1 MQRVKK
7 VKSKTKEQPKEILLQ
22 DDMFYKTIVES
33 ANDFI
38 YVVDKDMYVKYIN
51 HCAAKR
57 LKYKSKD
64 LIGKPLKELFSP
76 KYYDEQKGAVQR
88 VLESGKCFSFESKTC
103 FLGEDTWLDIKLL
116 PIKNSYG
123 NVKEV
128 VGIAMNISE
137 RKRIET
143 ALQES
148 ESKFRILAET
158 SAAGVLMYQEDKFI
172 YVNNALEDITGYKR
186 NDILKMKF
194 WEHVHPDFQNLVKER
209 GLSRL
214 RGESVPKQYELKIV
228 TKDGKE
234 KWVYLNAGQ
243 ITKGDK
249 AAVVA
254 TVLDITNHKQTEAE
268 LQRRIEFERLITTIS
283 TNFINIMPDEID
295 YAFNNALKLIGEF
308 AGVDRSYI
316 VLFRDN
322 LKKMDNTHE
331 WCAKG
336 IKSNSNKLKETAIDN
351 FPWFNKI
358 IKKHEVIYI
367 PDVSLLPKEAGSEKK
382 QFQLQGIQSLV
393 NVPMVY
399 GRALIGFLGFDS
411 VTFSRQWAN
420 EDIALLKIV
429 GEIFVNAIEHQEEE
443 NAVRDSERKYRT
455 LFEDSRDAIYMTT
468 LDGQFIDINH
478 TGLDLFGYT
487 REEIFGQGVQTL
499 FVEPSEQKKF
509 QNVIDKHRA
518 VKNYEVK
525 LHKKDGTEMDC
536 LITSTVRLSYEG
548 EIIGYQGIIRDIT
561 MHKQAENHLKES
573 YEKLE
578 RILDETVIALATTT
592 EKRDPYTAGHQQRVA
607 NLASAIAREMGLS
620 EEQVEGVRVAGI
632 LHDIGKICI
641 PAEILNKPSHLSPIE
656 FDIIK
661 THPQASHDIV
671 KTIEFPWP
679 IAQILYQH
687 HERLDGSGYPQKLTG
702 EAILLE
708 AKIISVADVVEAMLS
723 NRPYRPALSIEDA
736 LGEIIKNKGS
746 LYFAKVVDTCVK
758 LFREN
763 KFSFE

>member
-1 MQRVKK
+1 MQRIK
-7 VKSKTKEQPKEILLQ
+7 KTKAESKKEPKENLLQ
-22 DDMFYKTIVES
+22 NNIFYKTIVES

-38 YVVDKDMYVKYIN
+38 YIVDTDICVRYIN
-51 HCAAKR
+51 NSAAKK
-57 LKYKSKD
+57 LKHKQKD
-64 LIGKPLKELFSP
+64 IIGKQLKELFP
-76 KYYDEQKGAVQR
+76 AKCYEEQR
-88 VLESGKCFSFESKTC
+88 VSIQKVLEMGKGISVETKTC
-103 FLGEDTWLDIKLL
+103 FPGEDMWLDTSLI
-116 PIKNSYG
+116 PIKNGSG
-123 NVKEV
+123 QVKAV
-128 VGIAMNISE
+128 VGIARDISE
-137 RKRIET
+137 RKKMEA

-148 ESKFRILAET
+148 EAKFKILAET
-158 SAAGVLMYQEDKFI
+158 SASGIIMYQEDKYI
-172 YVNNALEDITGYKR
+172 YVNNAIEDITGYKR
-186 NDILKMKF
+186 SEVLKMKF
-194 WEHVHPDFQNLVKER
+194 WEHIHPDFQNLVKER
-209 GLSRL
+209 GLARL
-214 RGESVPKQYELKIV
+214 RGEAVPKQYEFKII
-228 TKDGKE
+228 TKDNKE
-234 KWVYLNAGQ
+234 KWVYLNAGLV
-243 ITKGDK
+243 TKDNK
-249 AAVVA
+249 PAVVA
-254 TVLDITNHKQTEAE
+254 TVLDITNHKQVEAE
-268 LQRRIEFERLITTIS
+268 LKRRIEFERLITTIS

-295 YAFNNALKLIGEF
+295 YAFSNALKLIGEF

-316 VLFRDN
+316 FLFRDN
-322 LKKMDNTHE
+322 LKKMENTHE

-336 IKSNSNKLKETAIDN
+336 IKSNSSKLKEISLDN
-351 FPWFNKI
+351 LPWFNKI
-358 IKKHEVIYI
+358 IKKHEVIYV
-367 PDVSLLPKEAGSEKK
+367 PDVSSLSKEASAEKK
-382 QFQLQGIQSLV
+382 LFQSLGIQSFI

-411 VTFSRQWAN
+411 VKISRQWSE

-468 LDGQFIDINH
+468 LDGKFIDINQ

-487 REEIFGQGVQTL
+487 REEIFGKGLYTI
-499 FVEPSEQKKF
+499 FVDPTEHKKF
-509 QNVIDKHRA
+509 QHVIDKHGA

-525 LHKKDGTEMDC
+525 LQKKDGTEMDAH
-536 LITSTVRLSYEG
+536 ITSTVRLSYEG
-548 EIIGYQGIIRDIT
+548 ETIGYQGIIRDIT
-561 MHKQAENHLKES
+561 LHKQAENYLRES
-573 YEKLE
+573 YDKLE
-578 RILDETVIALATTT
+578 RILNETVMALATTT

-607 NLASAIAREMGLS
+607 SLACAIAREMGLS
-620 EEQVEGVRVAGI
+620 EEQIEGVRVAGI

-687 HERLDGSGYPQKLTG
+687 HERLDGSGYPQKLSG

-708 AKIISVADVVEAMLS
+708 AKIISVADVVEAMIS
-723 NRPYRPALSIEDA
+723 NRPYRPALSIDDA
-736 LGEIIKNKGS
+736 LEEILKNKGS
-746 LYFAKVVDTCVK
+746 LYYPKVVDTCVK